1 MKLISFDVETR
12 GVDVGYGLQPAR
24 AENGEAWLTMCAM
37 ANDKGAMGYMKPT
50 ANQLRQWLNRCAET
64 KTNIV
69 AWNAPFDMAWLIA
82 MGLREEVFANKWLD
96 AMLLW
101 KHLTNSPEWS
111 TLGPKSYSLKAA
123 VAEFLPHEA
132 GYEQDINFET
142 DDPEELAALF
152 EYNKKDASFTYAL
165 TQKFLGEM
173 TEKQKRSALLEAVCL
188 PMVAESFVQGV
199 TIDVEAAEKLR
210 KKLTE
215 DADVAL
221 VTLKLQTCDQDID
234 ESVIASPTKLRKV
247 LYENWGL
254 KAPKQTPKG
263 ADSTD
268 RDALSQLA
276 VVDNRAKLLNDHR
289 EAKNNCTKFAEGA
302 LRSAEYNGDNIARP
316 QPRVFGTYTGR
327 MTYSSKVGRGK
338 SERQSGIALHQ
349 WKRAADFR
357 DIITVP
363 DGYTLMEFDFSGQEF
378 RWMAV
383 QSGDEQMLQLCMP
396 GEDAHAYM
404 GSRVSKEDYR
414 RFCKLY
420 AEKVAGYKD
429 KRQLGKVANLSLQY
443 RTSAKTLVTVARVQ
457 YGLTLTPKEAEIIHG
472 TYITS
477 YPRVSEY
484 WRNQIKRA
492 KQDGWVETITG
503 RRIHV
508 GTEDEW
514 FRLVPSKEEDGSYV
528 EIDNSWKATSTSI
541 NFPIQGSGA
550 DQKYLALAILK
561 NKLSEFDGHFYFEL
575 HDGVYM
581 IIPDKNVERA
591 FVEIGKC
598 LSNLPYKQAWG
609 VDLPILFPVD
619 GKIGKS
625 WGTMYEPEF

>member
-1 MKLISFDVETR
+1 MRLVSFDVETR
-12 GVDVGYGLQPAR
+12 GVDEGFGLQPAR
-24 AENGEAWLTMCAM
+24 AANGEAWLTMCAM
-37 ANDKGAMGYMKPT
+37 ANDKGAVGYMKPT
-50 ANQLRQWLNRCAET
+50 ASQLRVWLNKCAET

-101 KHLTNSPEWS
+101 KHLTNAPEWS
-111 TLGPKSYSLKAA
+111 SKGPKSYSLKAA
-123 VAEFLPHEA
+123 VAEFMPHFA
-132 GYEQDINFET
+132 GYEENIDFNT
-142 DDPEELAALF
+142 DDPEELQALF
-152 EYNKKDASFTYAL
+152 EYNKKDATFTYHL
-165 TQKFLGEM
+165 TNLFLSQM
-173 TEKQKRSALLEAVCL
+173 NEKQKRCALLEAVCL

-199 TIDVEAAEKLR
+199 VIDVDAAEKLR

-302 LRSAEYNGDNIARP
+302 LNSAAYNGDNIARP

-338 SERQSGIALHQ
+338 NERPSGIALHQ
-349 WKRAADFR
+349 WKRATEFR
-357 DIITVP
+357 DIIAVP

-484 WRNQIKRA
+484 WRNQIKLV

-514 FRLVPSKEEDGSYV
+514 FRLVPSKDEDGSYV

-561 NKLSEFDGHFYFEL
+561 NLLPKYEGRFYFEL
-575 HDGVYM
+575 HDGLFV
-581 IIPDKNVERA
+581 IIPDKYADKAVHD
-591 FVEIGKC
+591 IHHT

-609 VDLPILFPVD
+609 VDLPIQFPVD
-619 GKIGKS
+619 AKTGKS
-625 WGTMYEPEF
+625 WGQLQELEL